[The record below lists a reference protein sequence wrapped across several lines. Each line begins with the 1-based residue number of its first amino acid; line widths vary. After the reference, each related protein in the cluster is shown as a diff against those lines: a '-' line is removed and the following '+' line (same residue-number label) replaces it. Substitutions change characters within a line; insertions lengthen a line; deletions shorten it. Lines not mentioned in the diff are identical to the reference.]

1 MTQPAG
7 STESGPP
14 FDAELR
20 ASLAVVGGTFPPT
33 VTPDLIGFM
42 RQSYASRPL
51 ADTMRGRAVAHREAT
66 IEGFRGDPVTLSIFT
81 PLGMTSRRPA
91 IVYAH
96 SGGLMFG
103 DRFNALDASLDWVEK
118 LGAVLI
124 STEYRLA
131 PEFAD
136 PYAREDM
143 YATLDW
149 AARNA
154 ERVGI
159 DRRRLLV
166 AGASSG
172 GGLAAGL
179 ALAARDRDGPAIRG
193 QLLSY
198 PMLDDRGIAPSTQQF
213 DGVGVWDRVSNET
226 GWQAYLQDAYRT
238 DAVSPYAVPARAE
251 DLRGLPP
258 AFLDVGDCE
267 IFRDE
272 VVAYANS
279 LWAAGVN
286 AELHVWPG
294 AFHACDIF
302 APHTAMAKAMLHTR
316 FSWVQ
321 RMLAD

>member
-1 MTQPAG
+1 MTQSEQSP
-7 STESGPP
+7 STGPR
-14 FDAELR
+14 FDPELR

-42 RQSYASRPL
+42 RKSYASRPL
-51 ADTMRGRAVAHREAT
+51 DETMRGRAVSHREVT
-66 IEGFRGDPVTLSIFT
+66 IEGHHQDPIVLSLFS
-81 PLGMTSRRPA
+81 PLRATSRRPA

-103 DRFNALDASLDWVEK
+103 DRFNALDATLDWVER
-118 LGAVLI
+118 LGAILI
-124 STEYRLA
+124 CTEYRLA

-143 YATLDW
+143 YATLEW
-149 AARNA
+149 VARHA
-154 ERVGI
+154 DDLGI

-198 PMLDDRGIAPSTQQF
+198 PMLDDRGIAPSTRQF

-226 GWQAYLQDAYRT
+226 GWRAYLRDAYRS
-238 DAVSPYAVPARAE
+238 AEVSPYAVPARAE
-251 DLRGLPP
+251 DLHGLPP
-258 AFLDVGDCE
+258 AFVDVGDCE

-272 VVAYANS
+272 AVTYANR
-279 LWAAGVN
+279 LWSAGVN

-302 APHTAMAKAMLHTR
+302 APHTAMAKAMLRAR